1 MILKFF
7 GCAQEVG
14 RSSILLKDD
23 KSVMMDY
30 GVKLSAKVQYPVA
43 MPKVDALILSHA
55 HMDHSGDV
63 PALYNEM
70 LIPTFGTRPTLKL
83 SELLLE
89 DSMKLWKK
97 QHQQPRFHKRQL
109 GTFVNRFVSLDYH
122 SPTKFNNMS
131 IEFYDAAH
139 ISGSA
144 VTLIERKNAN
154 ENKRIV
160 YTGDYKLQPQSLHK
174 GAEIVKSDVLI
185 TESTYATRQH
195 PDREQL
201 IKSFIA
207 KVKETLDNGGTA
219 LVPVFAVGRS
229 QEILSILHKHN
240 LSGRTY
246 IDGMARAA
254 TSIVLKY
261 PEFIQ
266 NHSGLAAASKEATT
280 ISAQSDR
287 LDALNEPSI
296 ILTTA
301 GMLNG
306 GPVLNYITRL
316 KKGSHI
322 LLTGYQLEGTNGR
335 TLLESGDVV
344 IDGEKLHIDTPATHF
359 DFSAHAGKDDIYEYV
374 RKSSPSTV
382 VCVHGDAENAKA
394 LAENLKLEGFDAY
407 APKVGETIKL
417 N

>member
-7 GCAQEVG
+7 GSAQEVG
-14 RSSILLKDD
+14 RSSIMLKDE
-23 KSVMMDY
+23 KSLMMDY
-30 GVKLSAKVQYPVA
+30 GVKLNHKTEYPVG
-43 MPKVDALILSHA
+43 MPKVDAVVLSHA

-70 LIPTFGTRPTLKL
+70 LIPTFGTIPTLKL
-83 SELLLE
+83 SQLLLE

-109 GTFVNRFVSLDYH
+109 GSFINRFVSLGYH
-122 SPTKFNNMS
+122 SPTRFNNMS

-144 VTLIERKNAN
+144 VTLIERKNAT

-160 YTGDYKLQPQSLHK
+160 YTGDYKIQPQALHK
-174 GAEIVKSDVLI
+174 GAEIVESDVLI

-201 IKSFIA
+201 VKSFIA

-229 QEILSILHKHN
+229 QEVLAILHRHG
-240 LSGRTY
+240 LAGRTY

-261 PEFIQ
+261 PEFILH
-266 NHSGLAAASKEATT
+266 HSALAAAAKEAVT
-280 ISAQSDR
+280 ISDQSDR
-287 LDALNEPSI
+287 LEAMNEPSI

-316 KKGSHI
+316 KKNSHI

-335 TLLESGDVV
+335 TLLEKGEVF
-344 IDGEKLHIDTPATHF
+344 IDGETVKIDTPA
-359 DFSAHAGKDDIYEYV
+359 
-374 RKSSPSTV
+374 
-382 VCVHGDAENAKA
+382 
-394 LAENLKLEGFDAY
+394 
-407 APKVGETIKL
+407 
-417 N
+417 

>member
-1 MILKFF
+1 M
-7 GCAQEVG
+7 
-14 RSSILLKDD
+14 LKDE
-23 KSVMMDY
+23 KSIMMDY
-30 GVKLSAKVQYPVA
+30 GVKLNHKTEYPVG
-43 MPKVDALILSHA
+43 MPKVDAVILSHA

-109 GTFVNRFVSLDYH
+109 GSFINRYVSLDYH
-122 SPTKFNNMS
+122 SSTRFNNMS

-144 VTLIERKNAN
+144 VSLIERKNAS

-160 YTGDYKLQPQSLHK
+160 YTGDYKLQEQSLHK
-174 GAEIVKSDVLI
+174 GAEIVQGDVLI

-195 PDREQL
+195 PDREKL
-201 IKSFIA
+201 IKSFIS
-207 KVKETLDNGGTA
+207 KIKETLDNGGTA

-229 QEILSILHKHN
+229 QEILAILHRHG
-240 LSGRTY
+240 LSSRTY

-266 NHSGLAAASKEATT
+266 NHGALSAAAHEATT
-280 ISAQSDR
+280 IKEQADR

-316 KKGSHI
+316 NKASHI
-322 LLTGYQLEGTNGR
+322 LLTGFQLEGTNGR
-335 TLLESGDVV
+335 SLLERGEVE
-344 IDGEKLHIDTPATHF
+344 IDGEKVRIDTRATHF

-382 VCVHGDAENAKA
+382 ICVHGDAENAKA

-407 APKVGETIKL
+407 APKVGDTIKL
-417 N
+417 G